1 MMELIGTLATVL
13 GVLGGF
19 VAWLTSIARGIGRIE
34 SKLDAA
40 HDDIGNHQTWLV
52 KQSSRLEEHDR
63 RLRKVEGV
71 QT

>member
-1 MMELIGTLATVL
+1 MMELIGTLAAVL

-40 HDDIGNHQTWLV
+40 HDDIGNHQTWL
-52 KQSSRLEEHDR
+52 EEHDR